1 MSGPLIFAAPA
12 PHQGAQRCDGGEKSR
27 LFSKKSPSG
36 DRPAPKGHVF
46 ATSKPAPTCSL
57 FARSFP
63 PGSLPLS
70 RHVLLQELR
79 SSVSRGKF
87 PFFFFFFFFMIGFLS
102 KASRPSGR
110 EAHKHERD
118 WCCWCCG
125 ERRGSVRGP
134 ADPQSTRNSTQV
146 AEMLG
151 VPTTGSGCR
160 VSGRTTGS
168 SRPKDWRSA
177 APRSRGLGGG
187 GRARST

>member
-1 MSGPLIFAAPA
+1 MPHLPLTKARN
-12 PHQGAQRCDGGEKSR
+12 GVTGEKSPASSQRSLLRATDPPQKVMSLR
-27 LFSKKSPSG
+27 LRNLL
-36 DRPAPKGHVF
+36 RPAR
-46 ATSKPAPTCSL
+46 SL
-57 FARSFP
+57 LVPSPLARSH
-63 PGSLPLS
+63 S
-70 RHVLLQELR
+70 RVTF
-79 SSVSRGKF
+79 SSKSSAPQSVVGNFRF
-87 PFFFFFFFFMIGFLS
+87 FFFFFFFFMIGFLS

>member
-12 PHQGAQRCDGGEKSR
+12 PHQGAQRCDGGRKVPPLLKEVS
-27 LFSKKSPSG
+27 FG
-36 DRPAPKGHVF
+36 RPTRPKRSCLCDF
-46 ATSKPAPTCSL
+46 ETCSDLLALCSLLPPWLAPTLAS
-57 FARSFP
+57 RSP
-63 PGSLPLS
+63 PRAPLLS
-70 RHVLLQELR
+70 QSWEI
-79 SSVSRGKF
+79 SVAGW
-87 PFFFFFFFFMIGFLS
+87 IGFLS
-102 KASRPSGR
+102 KASAQSGR

-134 ADPQSTRNSTQV
+134 ADPQSTRNSTQG

-151 VPTTGSGCR
+151 VPTTGTGCR
-160 VSGRTTGS
+160 VSGSTTGS